1 MFYVPIHIG
10 ALIADYGGCL
20 LCGPRWR
27 SSIELI
33 RGALGLI
40 RRRQNSARQ
49 LICRIS
55 NFRLARGVPQ
65 AIQALQA
72 ISKVIAGVALSIIG
86 ISPVDFV
93 QSLEE
98 IAHAT
103 GHFVVPYCEKS
114 QRVPPYTPMTNL
126 TSII

>member
-1 MFYVPIHIG
+1 MARHGGHASDYRNGCAGNSNVFYVPIHIG

-72 ISKVIAGVALSIIG
+72 ISKVTAGG
-86 ISPVDFV
+86 V
-93 QSLEE
+93 Q
-98 IAHAT
+98 
-103 GHFVVPYCEKS
+103 FDDWD
-114 QRVPPYTPMTNL
+114 
-126 TSII
+126 